1 MTTLEQLQ
9 ELYAAYEPQAKDA
22 KKKSSYFASVLGMAN
37 DHRNHPCHDQFYQ
50 GVSAVMQEFLTQS
63 PSQQEAGAVL
73 QWLLMTAADHKE
85 QPTYWY
91 LYAIHGF
98 ADPLI
103 PLAEP
108 ELCRQLHEQYNK
120 AYPRIER
127 MPVQNNI
134 YKALGKR
141 AKKG

>member
-9 ELYAAYEPQAKDA
+9 ELYAVYETQATDA
-22 KKKSSYFASVLGMAN
+22 KKNSSYFASVLGMGN
-37 DHRNHPCHDQFYQ
+37 DHRNHPCHDQFFQ
-50 GVSAVMQEFLTQS
+50 GVGTAIAEFLTQT
-63 PSQQEAGAVL
+63 PSQEETGAVL
-73 QWLLMTAADHKE
+73 QWLLMTAADHK
-85 QPTYWY
+85 QKPTYWY

-98 ADPLI
+98 ADQLI
-103 PLAEP
+103 PLADP
-108 ELCRQLHEQYNK
+108 GLCEQLHVQYNK

-127 MPVQNNI
+127 MPVQNAI